1 MVVLVV
7 NVFIIIILINGI
19 GGMVWVVK
27 KIVYKVGIIK
37 IKCLVGLFYLRSLM
51 IFIKVD
57 LGEAVWVILVIGY
70 ELLVIRYLWKLSFCL
85 VNLKVWD

>member
-1 MVVLVV
+1 M
-7 NVFIIIILINGI
+7 

-37 IKCLVGLFYLRSLM
+37 IKCLVGLFYFRSLI

-57 LGEAVWVILVIGY
+57 FDWGGVDWVII
-70 ELLVIRYLWKLSFCL
+70 LLVISI
-85 VNLKVWD
+85 D